1 MVHALE
7 EIHRLLKP
15 GGFLIDIHPVAEDSS
30 IEIHQNGKID
40 LVGHL
45 HVHQWCVDFEEAD
58 KALAEIIRRGIYA
71 VEQKGIFD
79 TLTYY
84 DSATEMGTA
93 LKQSIYKFVREGVP
107 VDEEVSQVEM
117 LVARTEELIQAAG
130 SGAVLVS
137 RERDHISRLR
147 PT

>member
-15 GGFLIDIHPVAEDSS
+15 GGFLIDIHPVAEHSS
-30 IEIHQNGKID
+30 VEIHQNGKID
-40 LVGHL
+40 LVGQL
-45 HVHQWCVDFEEAD
+45 EVSQWCVDFQEAD
-58 KALAEIIRRGIYA
+58 KALDEIIQRGIFTI
-71 VEQKGIFD
+71 EQKGMFE

-93 LKQSIYKFVREGVP
+93 FKQSIQKYVREAEP
-107 VDEEVSQVEM
+107 VKDEVSHVEM
-117 LVARTEELIQAAG
+117 LAAQTEELMRAAG
-130 SGAVLVS
+130 GAQLLL